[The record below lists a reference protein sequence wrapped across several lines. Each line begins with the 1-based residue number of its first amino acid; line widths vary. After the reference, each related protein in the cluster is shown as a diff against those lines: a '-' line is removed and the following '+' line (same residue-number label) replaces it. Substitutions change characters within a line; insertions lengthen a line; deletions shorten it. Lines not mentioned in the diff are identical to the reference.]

1 MERIIKKS
9 YEEQHNEIREVVTNA
24 IQLEVM
30 LMLAEERL
38 ERKKRDSNG

>member
-1 MERIIKKS
+1 MERIIKRS

-24 IQLEVM
+24 IQLEIM